1 MPAWDPKFA
10 SRSKLCCFFGQTIP
24 LEGEQKERPSAAA
37 VAAPAAAAAL
47 INGKLTF
54 PLLRKRATS
63 ARRQRE
69 RKLLAEAAA
78 AAAGN
83 QVRLSRAGGGRP
95 RCTCAWQVLQSRAVN
110 LKFTC
115 DVLLPHKWM
124 FNSTLQLLELIIH
137 YQNHFMSDPARRWR
151 DGEKHLSPALLRS
164 RHPLPP
170 SFPRSRPAEMH

>member
-54 PLLRKRATS
+54 PLLRKRASERATS

-78 AAAGN
+78 AGN
-83 QVRLSRAGGGRP
+83 QVRLSRA
-95 RCTCAWQVLQSRAVN
+95 AAARAVHVHGRY
-110 LKFTC
+110 C
-115 DVLLPHKWM
+115 RVG
-124 FNSTLQLLELIIH
+124 Q
-137 YQNHFMSDPARRWR
+137 
-151 DGEKHLSPALLRS
+151 
-164 RHPLPP
+164 
-170 SFPRSRPAEMH
+170 